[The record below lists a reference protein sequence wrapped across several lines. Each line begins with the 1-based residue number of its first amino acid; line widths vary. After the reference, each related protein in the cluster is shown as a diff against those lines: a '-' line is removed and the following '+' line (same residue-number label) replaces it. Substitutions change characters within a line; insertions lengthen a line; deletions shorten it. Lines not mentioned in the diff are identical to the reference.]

1 MKTLRYFYQLAAP
14 YWLNKKNW
22 QAWLLL
28 ALVIGFA
35 LFIIRVGVYINTWN
49 KEFYDAIADFDGD
62 RIIPLLFRYL
72 FFIALIVGCIGI
84 GNWLNKVL
92 LFRWRKHLTE
102 QLQNEWM
109 AQQKCYRLQLQNEP
123 DNPDQ
128 RIAEDVF
135 LLTNKSI
142 DLCKYF
148 LMNLAKLTAFVSI
161 LWHLS
166 GVQTFDIAGH
176 HITLHG
182 YLVWIALI
190 FSVASTLIMHWIG
203 HSLQPLNIQRQHYEA
218 NYRATLLRVRDHAE
232 QVAFLQGEAVE
243 KQRMNHRFTDIAHN
257 WKQLI
262 RREFKLEI
270 FSASYLRINILLP
283 IFVTLPLYFSR
294 VMTFGDMMQ
303 ARNAFVSV
311 QDGFGWFMDYYKRL
325 LEWSAVIERLAQF
338 RHALNEVEPLPATS
352 ILSSQTSTSLSIQ
365 YLTVFTAQKTPL
377 LSDVHI
383 EMKAPEWVLLE
394 GPSGIGKT
402 TLMRVLAGV
411 WPYYQGQWQ
420 VSGGTPFFLPQKPY
434 LPKDTLRLVLSYPQ
448 LIEFKD
454 EELHQTL
461 TDVGMGRLINQLD
474 DTEEWGRT
482 LSGGEQQRI
491 SIARALLLRPKI
503 LCLDE
508 ATNQLDDASAY
519 QLMQRIRQRLPETL
533 CIGISHQTSIQ
544 ALFDQRVNLQQFVIK
559 PDTVNV

>member
-14 YWLNKKNW
+14 YWFNKKNW
-22 QAWLLL
+22 LAWLLL
-28 ALVIGFA
+28 ASVIGFA
-35 LFIIRVGVYINTWN
+35 LYIIRVGVYINTWN

-62 RIIPLLFRYL
+62 RIMPLLFQYL
-72 FFIALIVGCIGI
+72 FFIALIVGCIGM

-109 AQQKCYRLQLQNEP
+109 TQQKCYRLQLQNEP

-128 RIAEDVF
+128 RIAEDVY
-135 LLTNKSI
+135 LLTSKSI
-142 DLCKYF
+142 DLFKYF
-148 LMNLAKLTAFVSI
+148 LMNLAKLTAFISI

-166 GVQTFDIAGH
+166 GTQTVDIAGH
-176 HITLHG
+176 EITLHG

-232 QVAFLQGEAVE
+232 QVAFLKGEDVE
-243 KQRMNHRFTDIAHN
+243 KKRLDQRFTDIANN
-257 WKQLI
+257 WKHLI
-262 RREFKLEI
+262 RREFKLEL

-294 VMTFGDMMQ
+294 AMTFGDMMQ

-338 RHALNEVEPLPATS
+338 RHALNEIESVQPVSVKSTQTDTS
-352 ILSSQTSTSLSIQ
+352 FEIQ
-365 YLTVFTAQKTPL
+365 HLTVFTAQNKPL
-377 LSDVHI
+377 LSQVNTNI
-383 EMKAPEWVLLE
+383 QASEWVLLE

-411 WPYYQGQWQ
+411 WPYYQGHWQ
-420 VSGGTPFFLPQKPY
+420 ISGGTPFFLPQKPY

-448 LIEFKD
+448 LIDFSD
-454 EELHQTL
+454 DVLQQAL
-461 TDVGMGRLINQLD
+461 TDVGLSRLIHQLD
-474 DTEEWGRT
+474 DIDEWGRV

-491 SIARALLLRPKI
+491 SIARALLMQPKI

-519 QLMQRIRQRLPETL
+519 QLMQLIRERLPDTL
-533 CIGISHQTSIQ
+533 CIGISHQSRIQ
-544 ALFDQRVNLQQFVIK
+544 SLFDKRLSLSTFAVQ
-559 PDTVNV
+559 